1 MKKTALTL
9 LLVLLFPLYAFSAEP
24 EPIGAALLIVEDFT
38 VEANTLLTS
47 RGLNPLSPIMKD
59 RTAETL
65 RQMSADSPGRQRSTK
80 VYGVVSS
87 YTGRVMKTVRTLNS
101 TWSDQ
106 EAGLMRL
113 EKLRATMLEELRGTL
128 ASESANKKEPRPVP
142 GFDLS
147 PHDEPAESPGNGES
161 GIMFR

>member
-24 EPIGAALLIVEDFT
+24 MGVALLIVEDFT
-38 VEANTLLTS
+38 MEANTLLAS

-59 RTAETL
+59 KTAETL
-65 RQMSADSPGRQRSTK
+65 RQIGLNEVPGNQRSAK
-80 VYGVVSS
+80 VYGIVSS
-87 YTGRVMKTVRTLNS
+87 YTGRVIKTVRTLDS

-106 EAGLMRL
+106 ETGLMRL
-113 EKLRATMLEELRGTL
+113 EKLRATMLKELRGSL
-128 ASESANKKEPRPVP
+128 ASESANRKEPRPVP

-147 PHDEPAESPGNGES
+147 PHDEPGSLPDNDKG